1 MLLMPDTMFAKAAPS
16 SIDEGDLVLRAQR
29 GDSAAVSTL
38 YQSHAPRAYLLA
50 LRLCAQPALA
60 EDIVQDSFVR
70 VLEGIGNFRGE
81 APFFVWLKRT
91 VTHLSIDA
99 LRRMKRWQYVDI
111 EESVLEHLVAGEPD
125 RQLDALGLLRQ
136 LRPQARAVLVLH
148 ELEGLSHDEIGA
160 LFQRT
165 PSYSKS
171 LLSRAKQQLGLLLDQ
186 QQASKTSGALQ

>member
-1 MLLMPDTMFAKAAPS
+1 MPNTMFAQAAPTS
-16 SIDEGDLVLRAQR
+16 SDEGALIRRAQR
-29 GDSAAVSTL
+29 GDTAAVSAL
-38 YQSHAPRAYLLA
+38 YQSHAAWAYLLA

-60 EDIVQDSFVR
+60 EDIVQDSFLR
-70 VLEGIGNFRGE
+70 VLEGIGDFRGE

-99 LRRMKRWQYVDI
+99 LRRRKRWQYVEI
-111 EESVLEHLVAGEPD
+111 EESLLEPLVAGETD
-125 RQLDALGLLRQ
+125 RQLDALGLLRE

-148 ELEGLSHDEIGA
+148 EMEGLSHDEIGA

-186 QQASKTSGALQ
+186 QSGAPQ

>member
-1 MLLMPDTMFAKAAPS
+1 MPETMFAEAALS

-29 GDSAAVSTL
+29 GDSAAVSAL
-38 YQSHAPRAYLLA
+38 YQLHAARAYLLA

-70 VLEGIGNFRGE
+70 VLEGIGDFRAE
-81 APFFVWLKRT
+81 APFFIWLKRT

-99 LRRMKRWQYVDI
+99 LRRMKRWQYVEID
-111 EESVLEHLVAGEPD
+111 ESVLEHLIAGEAD
-125 RQLDALGLLRQ
+125 RRLDALGLLRQ

-186 QQASKTSGALQ
+186 QQAGKTSGALQ